1 MKLEACEVTK
11 NIKYKFCIT
20 SSVIVLS
27 VRLSI
32 SIIGNELNMFG
43 LISCVEGSVIICDT
57 VPCLF

>member
-1 MKLEACEVTK
+1 MKK

-43 LISCVEGSVIICDT
+43 LILCVEGSVIICDT